1 MIYHQNFK
9 TKIQSEEDMTQRVA
23 IYSLLS
29 SEGSTRAE
37 NVSEVANVYGNR
49 CVLQHS
55 YRH

>member
-1 MIYHQNFK
+1 
-9 TKIQSEEDMTQRVA
+9 MTQRVA

>member
-1 MIYHQNFK
+1 MIYHQIFK
-9 TKIQSEEDMTQRVA
+9 TKIQSEEDVTQRVA

-49 CVLQHS
+49 SILHHS
-55 YRH
+55 CRH